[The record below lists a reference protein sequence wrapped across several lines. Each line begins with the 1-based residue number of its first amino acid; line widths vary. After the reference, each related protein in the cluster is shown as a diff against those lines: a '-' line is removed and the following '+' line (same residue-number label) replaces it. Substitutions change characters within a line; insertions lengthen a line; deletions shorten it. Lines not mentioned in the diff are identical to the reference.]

1 MDSPESLPR
10 TIRFGSFE
18 LDAANRELR
27 KRGNVVKLQPQQFA
41 VLLMLVERAGHVV
54 SRDEIRERVWDAD
67 TFVDFERSINFAI
80 NQIRAALK
88 DDIEN
93 PRFIETLPKRGY
105 RFIAAIEDDH
115 RTDAGAP
122 SGPIFIDRK
131 AITSPP
137 RERIIPPAHLLE
149 AAEVAG
155 SPIVPARS
163 TDESEAISTA
173 PAPPRSQ
180 SMPGSA
186 LRLSVLVGG
195 VLLLSAA
202 FAIFLWFRMRPSAKR
217 EIKEQQLTRNS
228 SDNPI
233 SFVAISGDGKYLAF
247 TDVAGL
253 HVKLVQTG
261 EVHDLPQPPEFG
273 KSHIHW
279 GIHWLPDSARF
290 LAVAFPMGEPPS
302 TWQASV
308 VGGILRILRKDA
320 LAWSISP
327 DGSLVTFTTANEREM
342 WLMGIGGE
350 SPRKLGDAGE
360 NNWFTHVEWSPDGAR
375 LLYIKLSPSGGSL
388 NAFLETRDLKSG
400 TTATLLSDTR
410 LRSVNW
416 LRDGRIL
423 LVLGEPGVKGDT
435 CNYWVARLDS
445 STGTFSAKPTPLTH
459 DTGFCIGSTSATAD
473 GKQLVFLKR
482 TSEYSVYVADLQP
495 GSTGITPPKHL
506 TLTEG
511 QEFPAAWTA
520 DSQAVIFVSNRDGK
534 WGFYRQPLTGDAASP
549 ILTGITSDGLGAI
562 FPRVSPDGKWL
573 VYAPYPPDHIPG
585 ATMELLKVPIT
596 GGTPQ
601 LILKAPM
608 YDTPRCAQA
617 PATLCAVAILDK
629 NRLIFTSFDPVL
641 GRGRELA
648 RFKLD
653 DTNKFYGWALSPD
666 GARIAIIKQ
675 STAEIHVL
683 SLQTNADQKIIVQ
696 GWNSLMALDW
706 TSDGTGLFTSSL
718 QPSCVVL
725 RVDLHGNAR
734 VLWEPK
740 GVNMTW
746 AIPSP
751 DGRHLAMPAFF
762 QNSNVWT
769 MENF

>member
-1 MDSPESLPR
+1 MALPDLRPR
-10 TIRFGSFE
+10 TIRFGPFE
-18 LDAANRELR
+18 LDPASRELR
-27 KRGNVVKLQPQQFA
+27 KRGNVVKLQPQHFA
-41 VLLMLVERAGHVV
+41 VLLMLVEHRGQVV
-54 SRDEIRERVWDAD
+54 SRDEIRERVWDRD
-67 TFVDFERSINFAI
+67 TFVDFERSINFAV

-88 DDIEN
+88 DDTES

-105 RFIAAIEDDH
+105 RFIAVIEND
-115 RTDAGAP
+115 RTEETGDQ
-122 SGPIFIDRK
+122 SSPIFIDRK
-131 AITSPP
+131 TITPSN
-137 RERIIPPAHLLE
+137 RGQTTSTSDHIEAVETPAT
-149 AAEVAG
+149 
-155 SPIVPARS
+155 PTVPNRS
-163 TDESEAISTA
+163 NDESAGISSPLVSQTPK
-173 PAPPRSQ
+173 PATRSI
-180 SMPGSA
+180 
-186 LRLSVLVGG
+186 LRLGVLVGG
-195 VLLLSAA
+195 LLLLSIA
-202 FAIFLWFRMRPSAKR
+202 FAIFLWTRSFPRA

-247 TDVAGL
+247 TDVSGL

-273 KSHIHW
+273 KSHVHW
-279 GIHWLPDSARF
+279 GIHWLPDSTRF
-290 LAVAFPMGEPPS
+290 LAVSFPLGESPS

-308 VGGILRILRKDA
+308 VGGVLRILRNDA

-327 DGSLVTFTTANEREM
+327 DGSLIAFTTADEREM

-400 TTATLLSDTR
+400 TTAALLSDTS

-445 STGTFSAKPTPLTH
+445 STGAFSAKPSPLTH

-495 GSTGITPPKHL
+495 SATGITPPKHL

-573 VYAPYPPDHIPG
+573 VYAPYPPDHTPG

-617 PATLCAVAILDK
+617 PATLCAVAIVDK
-629 NRLIFTSFDPVL
+629 DRLIFTSFDPML

-653 DTNKFYGWALSPD
+653 DPNKFYGWALSPD
-666 GARIAIIKQ
+666 GTRIAIIKQ

-683 SLQTNADQKIIVQ
+683 SLETNADQKIIVQ

-718 QPSCVVL
+718 QPSCVLL
-725 RVDLHGNAR
+725 RVDFHGNAR

-740 GVNMTW
+740 GANMTW

-751 DGRHLAMPAFF
+751 DGRHLAMPVFF